1 MAADP
6 WVRYMRRGEWERA
19 WALGDTAMREL
30 AGCDFRH
37 VPRHLQY
44 VWTGA
49 PVEGRRVLVRCYHG
63 LGDTLQFIRYIPAL
77 ARVARGVVVWAQAA
91 LLPMLGQVPGIDVL
105 LPLHDGTPDAEYEVD
120 VELMELPR
128 VLRLRPTELPTAV
141 PYLRAE
147 PLALTGSGSDPRPR
161 IGLVWQGG
169 DWNPERSMAF
179 GAIAPLAAIPGIRPL
194 IVQPLAAEAGWDGRT
209 GEYPGE
215 FDIPAF
221 ARLLASLDLLVTIDS
236 MPAHLAGAMGIPTWL
251 LLHHDPDWRW
261 MEGREDSPWY
271 PDMRLFWQQ
280 EPGDWDSVV
289 ARVAGALEAQ
299 RDSIQATSRPSRP
312 RW

>member
-1 MAADP
+1 
-6 WVRYMRRGEWERA
+6 MRRGEWERA
-19 WALGDTAMREL
+19 WELSDAGLRER
-30 AGCDFRH
+30 AGRPCH
-37 VPRHLQY
+37 HLPRHLQH

-49 PVEGRRVLVRCYHG
+49 PIEDQRVLVRCYHG
-63 LGDTLQFIRYIPAL
+63 LGDTLQFIRYVPRL
-77 ARVARGVVVWAQAA
+77 AELAASVVVWAQPK
-91 LLPMLGQVPGIDVL
+91 LLPLLEQVPGIDQL
-105 LPLHDGTPDAEYEVD
+105 LPLHDGTPETEYDVD
-120 VELMELPR
+120 VELMELPH
-128 VLRLRPTELPTAV
+128 VLRCRPADLPTRV
-141 PYLRAE
+141 PYLQAE
-147 PLALTGSGSDPRPR
+147 PLALPRAAADPRPR

-221 ARLLASLDLLVTIDS
+221 ARLLAALDLLVTIDS

-271 PDMRLFWQQ
+271 PDMRLFRQQ